1 MDQDGIGNMREDLL
15 RLEKKPDIWVGNEWG
30 ELKEVVIGRPDQHQ
44 FPILNDWLRARL
56 NIIHSSE
63 RDTIL
68 KSQGK
73 FFTEAFPD
81 RFKTMIAECEA
92 FVRLLEGR
100 GIKVHRSR
108 LLNADELKYN
118 ALWLDGCTSLFLKDP
133 IIVVG
138 NLVIEGGNRTPW
150 RHKDMYS
157 YRELFL
163 ERVLGSNA
171 KWICMPRP
179 APNSTDPTGG
189 YGPYLTGGDVFP
201 MGNRNVLLGFND
213 VDSNIWG
220 LRWIADLLRKEGWKV
235 HSVRYRDDCM
245 HLDTAMSCP
254 AEGVALTCKEFFID
268 GMPDILEGWEIE
280 DVAPEDARAD
290 ACNGLPLGRGYY
302 VMSTE
307 WKKYGEKLKDSGI
320 KPLYTPFE
328 ETNHVTGGGPRC
340 SHGPLVRED

>member
-1 MDQDGIGNMREDLL
+1 VSDLL
-15 RLEKKPDIWVGNEWG
+15 ELEKKPDVWVGNEWG
-30 ELKEVVIGRPDQHQ
+30 ELKEVVIGRPDQLQ
-44 FPILNDWLRARL
+44 FPIFNDMVRERL
-56 NIIHSSE
+56 KVLHSSD
-63 RDTIL
+63 RTTNL
-68 KSQGK
+68 KFEGMLFK
-73 FFTEAFPD
+73 DAIPD
-81 RFKTMIAECEA
+81 RFRIMVDECEA
-92 FVRLLEGR
+92 FVKLLEDQR
-100 GIKVHRSR
+100 IVVRRPR

-118 ALWLDGCTSLFLKDP
+118 AFWLDGCHSLFLKDP

-138 NLVIEGGNRTPW
+138 NIVIEGGNRTPW

-157 YRELFL
+157 YRELFF

-179 APNSTDPTGG
+179 APNSADPTGG

-201 MGNRNVLLGFND
+201 MGGRNVLLGFND

-235 HSVRYRDDCM
+235 HSVRYRNDCM

-254 AEGVALTCKEFFID
+254 AKGVALACKEFFID
-268 GMPDILEGWEIE
+268 GLPDILEGWEIV
-280 DVAPEDARAD
+280 DVDPEEARAD

-307 WKKYGEKLKDSGI
+307 WKKYGEKLRDHGI

-340 SHGPLVRED
+340 SHGPLVREDQ